1 MTLNSTSLDSSVQ
14 YVGKNNIGVGNKVSL
29 PITRIGTS
37 HSLLDVFPLLN
48 VLLVPCL
55 TKNLLL
61 ISKLTSY
68 FHLQVIFIFSSFIV
82 QNRVSRK
89 TVTTKKNDD
98 GLYILKHDNAS
109 YLYFCPQ

>member
-37 HSLLDVFPLLN
+37 HSLLD